1 MHRTKRSSLAV
12 KSLISAAVGSLLC
25 AAPLLAAD
33 AAPKPTL
40 LKPCSQ
46 CHAPAEKVLR
56 GTIGNISNRAET
68 FAVNTG
74 AIWTVKFDD
83 STKLSGWGQALT
95 NIPKEKEI
103 AVTYVEKDG
112 LLYAK
117 AVSVKQPAVLP
128 PDKLISTAQMIEH
141 VQKGSAFIVD
151 SRPAA
156 RFYEGAIPGAV
167 NIYDADFDKQV
178 NKLPA
183 DKSKLLV
190 FYCAGPT

>member
-1 MHRTKRSSLAV
+1 MKVSSLVLKGLGAV
-12 KSLISAAVGSLLC
+12 AAVSLLSAVPALAQSAA
-25 AAPLLAAD
+25 PQ
-33 AAPKPTL
+33 KPTL

-46 CHAPAEKVLR
+46 CHAPEEKVLR
-56 GTIGNISNRAET
+56 GTIGNISGKAET

-83 STKLSGWGQALT
+83 STKLSGWGQPLAK
-95 NIPKEKEI
+95 IPKEKEI
-103 AVTYVEKDG
+103 AVSYVEKDG
-112 LLYAK
+112 QIYAK
-117 AVSVKQPAVLP
+117 AVSVKQPAVIP
-128 PDKLISTAQMIEH
+128 PEKLMSTAQMIDH
-141 VQKGSAFIVD
+141 VQKGDAVIID

-156 RFYEGAIPGAV
+156 RFYEGAIPGAI
-167 NIYDADFDKQV
+167 NIYDAEFDKHI

>member
-1 MHRTKRSSLAV
+1 MKGPSVLLKGLLTVTAGTLLFAGSALAQQP
-12 KSLISAAVGSLLC
+12 
-25 AAPLLAAD
+25 APQ
-33 AAPKPTL
+33 KPTL

-74 AIWTVKFDD
+74 AVWTVKFDD
-83 STKLSGWGQALT
+83 ATKLSGWGQPLT
-95 NIPKEKEI
+95 KIPKEKEI

-112 LLYAK
+112 QLYAK
-117 AVSVKQPAVLP
+117 AVSVKQPAVIP
-128 PDKLISTAQMIEH
+128 PEKLISTAQMIDH
-141 VQKGSAFIVD
+141 VQKGDAFIVD
-151 SRPAA
+151 SRPAP
-156 RFYEGAIPGAV
+156 RFYEGAIPGAI
-167 NIYDADFDKQV
+167 NIYDAEFDK
-178 NKLPA
+178 NISKLPA